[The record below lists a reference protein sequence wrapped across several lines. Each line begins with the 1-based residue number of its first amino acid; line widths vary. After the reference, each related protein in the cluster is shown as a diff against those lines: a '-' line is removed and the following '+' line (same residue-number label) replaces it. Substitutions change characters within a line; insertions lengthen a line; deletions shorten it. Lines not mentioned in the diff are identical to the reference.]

1 MNFKHFFNLSI
12 AVAIMAI
19 AFSCSSPSA
28 QRQSVQKDTTIC
40 DSYSRNVT
48 FPNNPQRIISAAPAI
63 TEIVYAL
70 GEEHRMVGRTDFC
83 DFPPQVK
90 NIASI
95 GGLEDPSIEAIAA
108 IDPDLIIASTHFQKE
123 MVGKIEQLK
132 IPIAVLKNQSSFAS
146 TYELIR
152 EVASILKVEPRADS
166 IIERM
171 KAEVNEVEASVSK
184 VKTRPTVYFV
194 IGFGKTGDYTAGGD
208 TFIHQLIEMAGGTN
222 IAADLKGWS
231 YSIEK
236 LIEKDPDVI
245 IIRTGDK
252 EIFSKT
258 HGYTNLKAVKTGR
271 VCEID
276 NNLFEIMGPRLS
288 QGLKELYTILHK
300 ESQEPRA

>member
-1 MNFKHFFNLSI
+1 MNFKHFFNLQI
-12 AVAIMAI
+12 AAAAIFFI
-19 AFSCSSPSA
+19 IGCSNPSSNK
-28 QRQSVQKDTTIC
+28 QSAQKDTTLC

-48 FPNNPQRIISAAPAI
+48 FVDNPQRIISAAPAI

-70 GEEHRMVGRTDFC
+70 GEEHRLVGRTDYC

-90 NIASI
+90 NVASI

-108 IDPDLIIASTHFQKE
+108 INPDLIIASTHFQKE
-123 MVGKIEQLK
+123 MVSKIEQLK
-132 IPIAVLKNQSSFAS
+132 IPIVVLKNQSSFAS
-146 TYELIR
+146 TYELIQR
-152 EVASILKVEPRADS
+152 VASIFKVEHRADS

-171 KAEVNEVEASVSK
+171 KAEVSEVETLVSK
-184 VKTRPTVYFV
+184 TATKPTVYFV

-208 TFIHQLIEMAGGTN
+208 TFIHQLVEMAGGTN
-222 IAADLKGWS
+222 VAADLKGWS

-252 EIFSKT
+252 EIFCKT
-258 HGYTNLKAVKTGR
+258 PGYTNLKAVKTGH
-271 VCEID
+271 VYEID

-288 QGLKELYTILHK
+288 QGLKKLYTILH
-300 ESQEPRA
+300 

>member
-1 MNFKHFFNLSI
+1 MHIKHSFNLPI
-12 AVAIMAI
+12 AIAILAT
-19 AFSCSSPSA
+19 AFSCSNTASHQQASG
-28 QRQSVQKDTTIC
+28 KDTTLC
-40 DSYSRNVT
+40 DSYGRNVT
-48 FPNNPQRIISAAPAI
+48 FAENPQRIISAAPAI
-63 TEIVYAL
+63 TEIIYAL
-70 GEEHRMVGRTDFC
+70 GEEKRMVGRTDFC

-108 IDPDLIIASTHFQKE
+108 INPDLIIASTHFQKE

-132 IPIAVLKNQSSFAS
+132 IPIAVLKNQSSFGS
-146 TYELIR
+146 TYELIH

-171 KAEVNEVEASVSK
+171 KAEVSEVEAAVSK

-252 EIFSKT
+252 EIFCKT

-271 VCEID
+271 VYEID

-288 QGLKELYTILHK
+288 QGLKELYNILY
-300 ESQEPRA
+300 P